1 RSSLVFISFNF
12 LMFSTEDAALATWPH
27 SPLLFSPRNLAEDLG
42 VFGDWPASAGAL
54 DPAFGGI

>member
-1 RSSLVFISFNF
+1 
-12 LMFSTEDAALATWPH
+12 MFSTEDAALATWPH